1 VKDLRL
7 QDVQTQEGNWRMKK
21 KNIGSS
27 FDSWLREEGLYEE
40 ATATAIKRL
49 RAAVQ
54 EGIGDIERGDYTTL
68 RSREEIEDFM
78 RQLREEAVSQHNG

>member
-1 VKDLRL
+1 
-7 QDVQTQEGNWRMKK
+7 MKK

-27 FDSWLREEGLYEE
+27 LDSWLREEGLYEE
-40 ATATAIKRL
+40 VTATAIKRL
-49 RAAVQ
+49 RAAVK

>member
-1 VKDLRL
+1 
-7 QDVQTQEGNWRMKK
+7 MKK

-27 FDSWLREEGLYEE
+27 FDSWLRAEGLYEE
-40 ATATAIKRL
+40 VTATAIKRL
-49 RAAVQ
+49 RAAVK

-78 RQLREEAVSQHNG
+78 RQLREEAISQA

>member
-1 VKDLRL
+1 
-7 QDVQTQEGNWRMKK
+7 MKK

-40 ATATAIKRL
+40 VSATAIKRL
-49 RAAVQ
+49 RAAVK

-78 RQLREEAVSQHNG
+78 RQLREEAISQA

>member
-7 QDVQTQEGNWRMKK
+7 YGAQTQEENCRMKK

-40 ATATAIKRL
+40 VTATVIERL
-49 RAAVQ
+49 RAAVK
-54 EGIGDIERGDYTTL
+54 EGIGDIERGDYATL

-78 RQLREEAVSQHNG
+78 RQLREEAISQA

>member
-1 VKDLRL
+1 
-7 QDVQTQEGNWRMKK
+7 MKK

-40 ATATAIKRL
+40 VTATVIEPL
-49 RAAVQ
+49 RAAVKK
-54 EGIGDIERGDYTTL
+54 GIGDIERGDYTTL

-78 RQLREEAVSQHNG
+78 RQLREEAISQA

>member
-1 VKDLRL
+1 
-7 QDVQTQEGNWRMKK
+7 MKK

-27 FDSWLREEGLYEE
+27 LVSWLREEGLYEE
-40 ATATAIKRL
+40 VTATAIKRL
-49 RAAVQ
+49 RAAVK

-78 RQLREEAVSQHNG
+78 RQLHEEGSASITAELNC